1 LIGSRR
7 KKRWIRYLF
16 SRNLMIEFI
25 NIGRWSMFYVCYVF
39 YQVWKSWK
47 HLGLIHLYLC
57 SNMQLLQ
64 NNLFIS
70 TNLIGRY
77 GHLHV
82 IHYWFSSHLTHCR
95 GASKS
100 WSYDSWIITT
110 KVVSSNPARVLDTT
124 LCDKVCQWLAAG
136 LWFSSG
142 TLLSYTHK
150 TDHLDRT
157 EMLLKWR

>member
-95 GASKS
+95 GHQSRDHMIVGLSPLKL
-100 WSYDSWIITT
+100 WVRIPLVYLIQHYVI
-110 KVVSSNPARVLDTT
+110 KFVSDLRQVCGFLQVPFFPTLIKLTT
-124 LCDKVCQWLAAG
+124 LI
-136 LWFSSG
+136 
-142 TLLSYTHK
+142 
-150 TDHLDRT
+150 
-157 EMLLKWR
+157 ELKCC

>member
-1 LIGSRR
+1 MIGSRR

-82 IHYWFSSHLTHCR
+82 IHYWFSSHLTHYR
-95 GASKS
+95 GHQSRDHMIVGLSPLKL
-100 WSYDSWIITT
+100 WVRIPLVYLIQHYVI
-110 KVVSSNPARVLDTT
+110 KFVSDLRQVCGFLQVPFFPTLIKLTT
-124 LCDKVCQWLAAG
+124 LI
-136 LWFSSG
+136 
-142 TLLSYTHK
+142 
-150 TDHLDRT
+150 
-157 EMLLKWR
+157 ELKCC